1 MGSFCFLPLIELQS
15 QRHASGCVIVCVC
28 VCTGEWV
35 RMFTCVM
42 NVHCCIFYFVY
53 VWCLGVHVCACFL
66 VVACKDV
73 DMCAVCLCEYV
84 CRMYIKAA

>member
-1 MGSFCFLPLIELQS
+1 MCD
-15 QRHASGCVIVCVC
+15 CV